1 MDNLRI
7 LTRYLTMFGKIL
19 FYDKVA
25 SLTYNEL
32 ALTYI
37 QGLL

>member
-1 MDNLRI
+1 MDNLVI
-7 LTRYLTMFGKIL
+7 LTSYLTMFGKIL

>member
-1 MDNLRI
+1 MDSLGI
-7 LTRYLTMFGKIL
+7 LTSYLTMFGKIL
-19 FYDKVA
+19 FYNKVA